1 MTAGDE
7 TMGQVEWALSEALGH
22 IRNAT
27 AALLVNENQPEQSL
41 LWGNAG
47 LDLQGQFGDVWPAY
61 IDDDLTAA
69 ESLAAAERA
78 LDPVVD
84 DVPLAIWAGL
94 RSLREQVG
102 DGDR

>member
-7 TMGQVEWALSEALGH
+7 VMGQVEWALSEALGH

-27 AALLVNENQPEQSL
+27 AALLGNEEQSEQSL
-41 LWGNAG
+41 LWGIAG
-47 LDLQGQFGDVWPAY
+47 LDLQGLFGDVWPAY
-61 IDDDLTAA
+61 IDDELTAA

-84 DVPLAIWAGL
+84 EVPLAIWAGL
-94 RSLREQVG
+94 GWLREQVG